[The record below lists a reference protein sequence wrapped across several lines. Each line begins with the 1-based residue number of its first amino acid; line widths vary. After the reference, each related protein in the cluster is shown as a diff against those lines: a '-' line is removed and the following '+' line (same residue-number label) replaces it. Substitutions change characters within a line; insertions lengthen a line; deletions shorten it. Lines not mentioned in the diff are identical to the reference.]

1 MKRITALL
9 LILLLPGIAFAK
21 PIKISCPKEETW
33 MPCENKILDTQFFLD
48 TNDLDKQGV
57 QIDGRASFCDGTFA
71 FEKVVMS
78 ATPMKLSITLL
89 KDDKSELFELDRT
102 TLILTYPEDPD
113 DGVACQIEDMDVS
126 GRQL

>member
-21 PIKISCPKEETW
+21 PIKISCPKEEAW
-33 MPCENKILDTQFFLD
+33 MPCENNILDTQFFLD

-57 QIDGRASFCDGTFA
+57 QIDGRASYCDGTFP

-78 ATPMKLSITLL
+78 ATPMKLSITLF

-102 TLILTYPEDPD
+102 TLILTYPGDPD
-113 DGVACQIEDMDVS
+113 FGIACQIEDMDVS
-126 GRQL
+126 ERQL